1 VSRTSLEALIR
12 RNAEA
17 CETSTSARCRCACG
31 GEYHGQKHSEQW
43 IADELEAVVE
53 LGAQRELELEVD
65 EPELPL

>member
-43 IADELEAVVE
+43 IGDELEAAIERADE
-53 LGAQRELELEVD
+53 LGAQLELEVD
-65 EPELPL
+65 A